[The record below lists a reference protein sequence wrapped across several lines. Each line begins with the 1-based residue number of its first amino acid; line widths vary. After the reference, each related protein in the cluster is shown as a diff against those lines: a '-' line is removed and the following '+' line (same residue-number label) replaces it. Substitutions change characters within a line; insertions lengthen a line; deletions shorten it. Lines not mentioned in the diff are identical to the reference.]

1 MAVSSNLK
9 EYRKKLNLTQD
20 QLAEAIGA
28 HPKSISRIER
38 GDRNASL
45 ELALRLSHYL
55 KCTVEDLF
63 QIEE

>member
-1 MAVSSNLK
+1 MAISSNLK
-9 EYRKKLNLTQD
+9 EIRKSQNLNQD
-20 QLAEAIGA
+20 DLAVAIGA

-38 GDRNASL
+38 GERNASL
-45 ELALRLSHYL
+45 ELALRLSQYL

>member
-1 MAVSSNLK
+1 MAVNSNLK
-9 EYRKKLNLTQD
+9 AYRKMHNLNQD

-38 GDRNASL
+38 GERNVSL
-45 ELALRLSHYL
+45 ELALRLSRYL
-55 KCTVEDLF
+55 QCTVEDLF